1 MPRHRPAA
9 PKAFKGGISEVAQ
22 AILKTAKPVLP
33 RLWNAKRRIK
43 SGRILAM
50 KGDPSSKSRELD
62 IVHKDRDSQAWK
74 KLVSEDVVKFIED
87 AKLSPS
93 EQRRCVANPNA
104 FFAYPNN
111 VPNALRKQVYLY
123 DCLICNLTM
132 LLLTIQ
138 QSQLHDHP

>member
-1 MPRHRPAA
+1 
-9 PKAFKGGISEVAQ
+9 
-22 AILKTAKPVLP
+22 
-33 RLWNAKRRIK
+33 
-43 SGRILAM
+43 M

-123 DCLICNLTM
+123 DCLMHFDYAFADYPTVPTSRSPLSEPHICRLNMLHSKFHSGLTSS
-132 LLLTIQ
+132 I
-138 QSQLHDHP
+138 